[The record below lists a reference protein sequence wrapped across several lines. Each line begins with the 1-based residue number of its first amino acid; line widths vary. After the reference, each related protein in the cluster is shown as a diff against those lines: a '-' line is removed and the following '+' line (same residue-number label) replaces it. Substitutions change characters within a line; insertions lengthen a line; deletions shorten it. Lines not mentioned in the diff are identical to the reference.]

1 MNLREGEQ
9 ILKIYHHHPTPFV
22 IQLLALML
30 GIFPFFLILF
40 WMQGLLS
47 TFWYVMSHI
56 IVFLVFVLVITYFS
70 LVFWLDKLIVTN
82 QRVVFINWR
91 TLTFKDESE
100 AFLNDI
106 QDIQS
111 YERGIFSY
119 FWVFDYGRIIIETA
133 SSHTTIL
140 FSDAPDPEGIRQ
152 IIYHLRQQ

>member
-56 IVFLVFVLVITYFS
+56 IVFLVSAI
-70 LVFWLDKLIVTN
+70 KLT
-82 QRVVFINWR
+82 
-91 TLTFKDESE
+91 K
-100 AFLNDI
+100 
-106 QDIQS
+106 
-111 YERGIFSY
+111 
-119 FWVFDYGRIIIETA
+119 
-133 SSHTTIL
+133 L
-140 FSDAPDPEGIRQ
+140 FAHFEI
-152 IIYHLRQQ
+152 